1 MKKFVM
7 GLLIVCLISSSFAFA
22 FAKEDDE
29 NEIFLAQTV
38 DLNSDEV
45 TVRSLTFDEM
55 VEEVAIK
62 TGKSEDDVVNEFI
75 NTKAVELRTSTKTAK
90 EATRANVLNMLKAN
104 SYITINIGAFPMLQN
119 IYRPKGLAI
128 YGEGEILGQDHT
140 RMTKILNVVFDRNNA
155 ISPYSLVKQF
165 DGNVYVNLEANDRI
179 YYSVDGD
186 FYNTGTT
193 SFNDS
198 VSVGVGESVN
208 VGFSVSTSSSYFAYI
223 NHNGRWYG

>member
-1 MKKFVM
+1 
-7 GLLIVCLISSSFAFA
+7 
-22 FAKEDDE
+22 
-29 NEIFLAQTV
+29 
-38 DLNSDEV
+38 
-45 TVRSLTFDEM
+45 
-55 VEEVAIK
+55 
-62 TGKSEDDVVNEFI
+62 
-75 NTKAVELRTSTKTAK
+75 
-90 EATRANVLNMLKAN
+90 
-104 SYITINIGAFPMLQN
+104 
-119 IYRPKGLAI
+119 
-128 YGEGEILGQDHT
+128 
-140 RMTKILNVVFDRNNA
+140 MTKILNVVFDRNNA

-193 SFNDS
+193 SFNGS